1 MKSKLNIFAY
11 VAIFMPLLMS
21 VEAQATIYKCV
32 NAQAEVYYNDKP
44 CHVTTIERKIK
55 AVKGPVGGYIPAL
68 YSSSAVAEESTQ
80 NSSKKGLVIGGES
93 TNKDVFSKKETQAGQ
108 SSVNSLNSASA
119 SMGDENNK
127 SPKGG
132 LNSEKVPVALGN
144 SSNSNASTSNA
155 LTSSTEMNNHVGIH

>member
-1 MKSKLNIFAY
+1 
-11 VAIFMPLLMS
+11 MS

-44 CHVTTIERKIK
+44 CDVTTIQRKIK
-55 AVKGPVGGYIPAL
+55 AVKDPVAFYNPARY
-68 YSSSAVAEESTQ
+68 YSSTVAEESTQ
-80 NSSKKGLVIGGES
+80 NSSKKGLAIGGGS

-108 SSVNSLNSASA
+108 SSENSLNSASA
-119 SMGDENNK
+119 SMGDEKNK

-132 LNSEKVPVALGN
+132 VNSQKLDVAAGN

-155 LTSSTEMNNHVGIH
+155 STSNASTSSSEMNNHVGIH